1 MTGRVSCLVVAVA
14 LVGHLTAAPAALASR
29 RASIEGVH
37 FPGHYEVEDTRLTL
51 NCVGLLRYMR
61 LIKAYVAAL
70 YVEDGAPSDA
80 VLTDVAK
87 RIEIEYFHAISA
99 ADFVRAGDQI
109 LAQNVDAG
117 RLEALRPRLERMNSL
132 YADVQPGDRYA
143 LTYTPGRGTELA
155 LNGQPL
161 GVIEGADF
169 AAAMFSI
176 WLGPQPIDT
185 SLRSQLLQCS

>member
-1 MTGRVSCLVVAVA
+1 MTRRLACLFVAGTLVA
-14 LVGHLTAAPAALASR
+14 QLAGAPAAVAAR
-29 RASIEGVH
+29 RSSIDGVQ
-37 FPGHYEVEDTRLTL
+37 FPPHHEVEGTRLTL

-70 YVEDGAPSDA
+70 YLADGASSDA
-80 VLTDVAK
+80 ALTDVAK

-99 ADFVRAGDQI
+99 ADFVRAGDRI
-109 LAQNVDAG
+109 LAQNVDAA
-117 RLEALRPRLERMNSL
+117 RLEALRPRIERLNRL

-143 LTYTPGRGTELA
+143 LTYRPGRGTELA

-169 AAAMFSI
+169 AAAIFSI

-185 SLRSQLLQCS
+185 ALRSQLLQCS